1 MPEHLFLTGK
11 KRVGKSTLL
20 QRILPAF
27 PRPVGGVYTL
37 RAAGV
42 VPSVRSV
49 HLLRAGT
56 NERPTLN
63 NLLFLCAPHD
73 PAQAAARFDA
83 LGCAALEASAG
94 AALWV
99 MDELGPNES
108 AAQRFCAAVL
118 AALDGAIP
126 ILGVLQE
133 ADTPFL
139 QQVAAHPRV
148 RVVRVTEE
156 NRDALARDLPQ
167 KFCR

>member
-27 PRPVGGVYTL
+27 PRPVGGFYTL
-37 RAAGV
+37 RTAGV

-83 LGCAALEASAG
+83 LGCAALEA
-94 AALWV
+94 
-99 MDELGPNES
+99 S